1 MHGYNGSD
9 GAFVGY
15 SWGFLSVS
23 PCCFKISFVELR
35 HHHVYGVKTKVL
47 SAHDGLSLPRELL
60 HGRASTSFHSSSIGN
75 GNNGL
80 AGL

>member
-15 SWGFLSVS
+15 SWGLLSVS
-23 PCCFKISFVELR
+23 PCCFKISFVELC

-47 SAHDGLSLPRELL
+47 SAHELSFFAPGNSAWEGFYLL
-60 HGRASTSFHSSSIGN
+60 LLFFDR
-75 GNNGL
+75 
-80 AGL
+80 